1 MSDDN
6 RFRERRRPGQAGQSS
21 MATLKQLPAL
31 VVLERLPVPVLA
43 LDRDG
48 SFLFANALFAEM
60 LGHTPES
67 LQSLRFHEILRTLPP
82 DGSCAV
88 SVIRTHAGQLVDFV
102 HRDGST
108 VRAEMS
114 NSAMLR
120 GDDSVALVGSAN
132 LTSRAME
139 DNLCRDR
146 LGMQC
151 PATVIDVAA
160 IGRDVEQ

>member
-1 MSDDN
+1 MFDGN
-6 RFRERRRPGQAGQSS
+6 RLRERRRPRQADQSS

-43 LDRDG
+43 IDRDG
-48 SFLFANALFAEM
+48 TVLFANAIFAAM

-82 DGSCAV
+82 DGSCTV

-120 GDDSVALVGSAN
+120 GDDSVALVTFRD
-132 LTSRAME
+132 LTE
-139 DNLCRDR
+139 QLWVDPQCR
-146 LGMQC
+146 
-151 PATVIDVAA
+151 
-160 IGRDVEQ
+160 